1 MSIPLKEYCG
11 KQNNAPCPRCSCPLI
26 TFEYVMWKGG
36 IKIAEEIKFANQM
49 TLCKK
54 SVLGYPGGCN
64 KTHL

>member
-1 MSIPLKEYCG
+1 
-11 KQNNAPCPRCSCPLI
+11 
-26 TFEYVMWKGG
+26 MWKGG

-64 KTHL
+64 KPTFKAEKGM